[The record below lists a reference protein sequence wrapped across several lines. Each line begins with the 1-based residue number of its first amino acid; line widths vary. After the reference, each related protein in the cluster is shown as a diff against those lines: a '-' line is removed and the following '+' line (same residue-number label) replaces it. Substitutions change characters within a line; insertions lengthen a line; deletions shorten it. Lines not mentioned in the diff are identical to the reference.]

1 MNVSVLIIFVSFLVL
16 GIILTLTI
24 SKYWT
29 NEKKKVLRNHAV
41 NISQYIRPNV
51 TMKEWN
57 DTEIE
62 VLPLWIDSKYTEYV
76 KTLE

>member
-41 NISQYIRPNV
+41 NISQYINV
-51 TMKEWN
+51 YFVMG
-57 DTEIE
+57 I
-62 VLPLWIDSKYTEYV
+62 I
-76 KTLE
+76 